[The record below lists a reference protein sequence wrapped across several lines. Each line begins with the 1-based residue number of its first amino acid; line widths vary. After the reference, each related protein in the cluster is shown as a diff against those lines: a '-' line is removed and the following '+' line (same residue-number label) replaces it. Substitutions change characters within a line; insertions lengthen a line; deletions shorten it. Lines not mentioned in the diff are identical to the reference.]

1 MSCLQDDHYVVWQ
14 GLPVRCITPTV
25 HAMEPEHLMPAL
37 LEEFDDVFLP
47 PTGLP
52 PPRRLNHK
60 IHLLLDT
67 PQIPPT
73 S

>member
-1 MSCLQDDHYVVWQ
+1 
-14 GLPVRCITPTV
+14 
-25 HAMEPEHLMPAL
+25 MEPEHRMPAL

-47 PTGLP
+47 PIGLP

-67 PQIPPT
+67 P
-73 S
+73 